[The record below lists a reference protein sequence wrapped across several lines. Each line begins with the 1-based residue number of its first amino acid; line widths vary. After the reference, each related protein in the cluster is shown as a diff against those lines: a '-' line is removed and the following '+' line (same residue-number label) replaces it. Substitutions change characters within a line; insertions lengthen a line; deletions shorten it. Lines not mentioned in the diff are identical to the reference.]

1 MKQIFITSIIV
12 AFMAMSQNA
21 FSGRIIEANCPGMGP
36 TCMQLEPNGTAEIKI
51 LVNPYL
57 VNIQNTYW
65 SVGLGTSENTWTS
78 FQYPQDFVHEGGGIF
93 SSTYF
98 MPVNNNSSYNFILNL
113 KDDKHNV
120 KASWRPAGG
129 RGFQVCQGNNRQSAD
144 LNLNLGTEK
153 NISNEDLNS
162 QSSIDNFDKY
172 AVYPNPIE
180 KDFTVAYQ
188 ALQNEEVTLQIFDLK
203 GKEIY
208 TEKFIHQ
215 DNGLYSKQI
224 NNLSLLKGIYLC
236 RIKTLNTEKTMKIT
250 KL

>member
-12 AFMAMSQNA
+12 AFMAMSNDA
-21 FSGRIIEANCPGMGP
+21 LCRDILIANCPGMGP
-36 TCMQLEPNGTAEIKI
+36 TCMQLEPDGTAEIKI
-51 LVNPYL
+51 IVDPYA

-93 SSTYF
+93 SSTYY

-120 KASWRPAGG
+120 RASWRPAKG

-144 LNLNLGTEK
+144 YNLNLEAEK
-153 NISNEDLNS
+153 NILNEDLNF

-172 AVYPNPIE
+172 KVFPNPIE
-180 KDFTVAYQ
+180 KDFTVEYRAK
-188 ALQNEEVTLQIFDLK
+188 QNEEVTLEIFDIE
-203 GKEIY
+203 GRSIY
-208 TEKFIHQ
+208 TTQLKEKSTGLYIEKFN
-215 DNGLYSKQI
+215 DL
-224 NNLSLLKGIYLC
+224 NLKKGIYFC
-236 RIKTLNTEKTMKIT
+236 RFHDGDIGKTIKVT